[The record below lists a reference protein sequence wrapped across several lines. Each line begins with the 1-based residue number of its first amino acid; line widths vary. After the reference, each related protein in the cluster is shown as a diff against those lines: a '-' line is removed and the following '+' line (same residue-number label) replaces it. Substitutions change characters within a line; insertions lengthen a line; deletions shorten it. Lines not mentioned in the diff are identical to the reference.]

1 MKKSIVVFALL
12 VVAFVGKVSAQR
24 YELENVLISSFKMA
38 EGTNTVQ
45 IPNGRGTIRFVKRGE
60 TFSNVIFQDAAG
72 KIERLNP
79 SDGTVE
85 GAPTIPCKCP
95 VPDACFGTANK
106 NIGMCMCK
114 PCDLSNG
121 QNEWNIGLLLPAV
134 QKVREAAARNH

>member
-1 MKKSIVVFALL
+1 MKKTIVVFALL
-12 VVAFVGKVSAQR
+12 LVAFVGKVSAQR
-24 YELENVLISSFKMA
+24 YELENVLISSVKMT

-72 KIERLNP
+72 KIERLSP
-79 SDGTVE
+79 SDGSVE

-134 QKVREAAARNH
+134 QKVREAASRL

>member
-1 MKKSIVVFALL
+1 MKKTIVVFALL
-12 VVAFVGKVSAQR
+12 LVAFVGKVSAQR
-24 YELENVLISSFKMA
+24 YELENVLISSVKMS

-72 KIERLNP
+72 KIERLSP
-79 SDGTVE
+79 SDGSVE

-134 QKVREAAARNH
+134 QKVREAASRL

>member
-1 MKKSIVVFALL
+1 MKKTIVVFALL
-12 VVAFVGKVSAQR
+12 LVAFVGKVSAQR
-24 YELENVLISSFKMA
+24 YELENVLISSVKMT
-38 EGTNTVQ
+38 EGTNAVQ

-72 KIERLNP
+72 KIVRLNP

-85 GAPTIPCKCP
+85 GTPTIPCKCP

-134 QKVREAAARNH
+134 QKVREAASRL

>member
-1 MKKSIVVFALL
+1 MKKSIVVFAFL
-12 VVAFVGKVSAQR
+12 VVTLVGKVSAQS
-24 YELENVLISSFKMA
+24 YELENVLISSIKMT
-38 EGTNTVQ
+38 EGTNAVQ

-72 KIERLNP
+72 KIVRLNP

-134 QKVREAAARNH
+134 QKVREAASRL

>member
-1 MKKSIVVFALL
+1 MKKTIVVFALL
-12 VVAFVGKVSAQR
+12 LVAFVGKVSAQR
-24 YELENVLISSFKMA
+24 YELENVLISSVKMS

-72 KIERLNP
+72 KIVRLSP
-79 SDGTVE
+79 SDGSVE

-134 QKVREAAARNH
+134 QKVREAASRL